1 MVIPLLIL
9 AGFALLLGYA
19 GVNEEF
25 PIIGPILGNPLHH
38 FLGEFAETLEIH
50 AEAIPFDPVPVVI
63 SILAVFGGLG
73 LSYLVY
79 GRAGKGWQTYDQL
92 DPLEAGMQ
100 RIGLGGVYNASRN
113 KFYFDELYN
122 ATFVLFALV
131 LAVLRPG
138 STALSSTAWLTRWC
152 LRPLAGGYSGPVLL
166 LGNRRHC
173 QRHWFAGSLGRRRP
187 AAGADRPG
195 AKLSLGCSPD
205 ERSWLLALFFIQV
218 VGIGIAG

>member
-1 MVIPLLIL
+1 MIPLLIL
-9 AGFALLLGYA
+9 AVFALLLGYV

-50 AEAIPFDPVPVVI
+50 AEAIPFDPVPVLI

-100 RIGLGGVYNASRN
+100 RIGLGGVYNAM
-113 KFYFDELYN
+113 
-122 ATFVLFALV
+122 
-131 LAVLRPG
+131 P
-138 STALSSTAWLTRWC
+138 
-152 LRPLAGGYSGPVLL
+152 
-166 LGNRRHC
+166 
-173 QRHWFAGSLGRRRP
+173 
-187 AAGADRPG
+187 
-195 AKLSLGCSPD
+195 
-205 ERSWLLALFFIQV
+205 
-218 VGIGIAG
+218 